1 MTPRA
6 FLKFIRELRL
16 IPIAVLACACLL
28 ALKGLDLALGGS
40 GFIAGDNAPRVDTG
54 RSIIRATGDVP
65 QPSSSMLSWASQMF
79 NFPDG
84 SGAAAAPT
92 RIVAP
97 APAAPLA
104 DRLDITGSVPEP
116 AKKSEAPAKAEAKA
130 EPGKP
135 KPAEAPADKTPAD
148 KPPGDKPAG
157 TVIPLDAPAQP
168 SGAERAILE
177 RLTQRRQE
185 LDARARELDIR
196 ESLIKAAE
204 KRIEG
209 QLAELKET
217 ESRIKVE
224 TEKKDEAM
232 AARFKGLVTMYEN
245 MKPRDA
251 AKIFDRLDGGV
262 LLDVASKI
270 EPRHMADILAQM
282 SPDAAQHLTV
292 ELASQ
297 AQEVKPAPGAQA
309 QLPKIEGH
317 PTQ

>member
-6 FLKFIRELRL
+6 FLKFVRDLRL

-28 ALKGLDLALGGS
+28 ALKALDLAIGGS
-40 GFIAGDNAPRVDTG
+40 DFIAGDNSPRVDTG
-54 RSIIRATGDVP
+54 RSIVRTTGDVP
-65 QPSSSMLSWASQMF
+65 APSTSMLSWASQMF

-84 SGAAAAPT
+84 SGATSAPT

-97 APAAPLA
+97 APA
-104 DRLDITGSVPEP
+104 DRLDVTGSVPEP
-116 AKKSEAPAKAEAKA
+116 ANKSEAPAKADAAKPVA
-130 EPGKP
+130 TK
-135 KPAEAPADKTPAD
+135 APPDT
-148 KPPGDKPAG
+148 KPPG
-157 TVIPLDAPAQP
+157 TVIPLENPAQP
-168 SGAERAILE
+168 SSAERAILE

-185 LDARARELDIR
+185 LDTRARELDIR

-224 TEKKDEAM
+224 TQQKDEA
-232 AARFKGLVTMYEN
+232 ATARFKGLVTMYEN

-251 AKIFDRLDGGV
+251 AKIFDRLDAGV
-262 LLDVASKI
+262 LLEVASKI

-282 SPDAAQHLTV
+282 SPDSAQRLTV

-297 AQEVKPAPGAQA
+297 AQAVKPAETPA
-309 QLPKIEGH
+309 QLPKIEGR

>member
-65 QPSSSMLSWASQMF
+65 QPSPSMLSWASQMF

-84 SGAAAAPT
+84 SGATAAPT
-92 RIVAP
+92 RIVSP

-104 DRLDITGSVPEP
+104 DRLDITGAVPEP

-135 KPAEAPADKTPAD
+135 KPAEAPTDA
-148 KPPGDKPAG
+148 KPPG

-309 QLPKIEGH
+309 QLPKIEGRL
-317 PTQ
+317 TQ